1 MCKDVQ
7 DYLAKLKKELGAGA
21 DPALIQDAL
30 SDAETHLRT
39 ALEDELSQNPDTTE
53 PEILPLIVEKYGTPS
68 EVAAAYLAIEPHT
81 LPTLAQPTIPDTD
94 NRSFLRKFFGVLVE
108 SRAWGAFF
116 YMFLAFISGI
126 IFGGWAILG
135 GIVSAGSLLFIIG
148 LPMFGLFLL
157 SIRGIALLEGRIVE
171 ALLGIRM
178 PRRPLF
184 LKKGLSW
191 SDRYIA
197 LVKDKYSWRALL
209 YAVLLFPLG
218 LIYTSLFLLL
228 FSFSL
233 GFITSPLMEL
243 VFRVPLDLFGDN
255 VFTPVWLLPF
265 VCVAGILL
273 LPLTLHLAKLLGK
286 IHGRFAKS
294 MLVKKLEG

>member
-7 DYLAKLKKELGAGA
+7 DYLAKLKKELGEGA
-21 DPALIQDAL
+21 DPALVQDAL

-39 ALEDELSQNPDTTE
+39 GLEEELSKNPCISE
-53 PEILPLIVEKYGTPS
+53 KEILVPLVEKYGTPS
-68 EVAAAYLAIEPHT
+68 EVAAAYLTIEPHISPVIT
-81 LPTLAQPTIPDTD
+81 QPPRLDT
-94 NRSFLRKFFGVLVE
+94 RSFLGKFFGVLAE
-108 SRAWGAFF
+108 SKAWSAFF
-116 YMFLAFISGI
+116 YMLLAFITGM

-148 LPMFGLFLL
+148 LPIFGLFLL

-171 ALLGIRM
+171 ALLGVRM

-184 LKKGLSW
+184 LKRGLSW

-218 LIYTSLFLLL
+218 LIYTGLFSLL
-228 FSFSL
+228 FVFSL
-233 GFITSPLMEL
+233 GFITSPVLEL
-243 VFRVPLDLFGDN
+243 IFRVPLDLFGDN
-255 VFTPVWLLPF
+255 VFTPIWFLPIVF
-265 VCVAGILL
+265 VAGFIL
-273 LPLTLHLAKLLGK
+273 LPLTFHLAKLVGK
-286 IHGRFAKS
+286 VHGRFAKS
-294 MLVKKLEG
+294 MLVRK

>member
-1 MCKDVQ
+1 V
-7 DYLAKLKKELGAGA
+7 LA
-21 DPALIQDAL
+21 
-30 SDAETHLRT
+30 
-39 ALEDELSQNPDTTE
+39 
-53 PEILPLIVEKYGTPS
+53 
-68 EVAAAYLAIEPHT
+68 
-81 LPTLAQPTIPDTD
+81 
-94 NRSFLRKFFGVLVE
+94 E

-116 YMFLAFISGI
+116 YMFLAFITGI

-135 GIVSAGSLLFIIG
+135 GILSAGSLLFIIG
-148 LPMFGLFLL
+148 LPVFGLFLL

-184 LKKGLSW
+184 RKKGLSW
-191 SDRYIA
+191 SDRYVA

-209 YAVLLFPLG
+209 YAALLFPLG
-218 LIYTSLFLLL
+218 LIYTSLFILL

-233 GFITSPLMEL
+233 GLITSPVMEL
-243 VFRVPLDLFGDN
+243 VFRIPLDLFGDN

-265 VCVAGILL
+265 LCVAGILL
-273 LPLTLHLAKLLGK
+273 LPLTLHSAKLIGK

-294 MLVKKLEG
+294 MLVRKLEG

>member
-7 DYLAKLKKELGAGA
+7 DYLLKLKKELGGSA

-30 SDAETHLRT
+30 SDAETHLQT
-39 ALEDELSQNPDTTE
+39 ALEEELSKNPSLSET
-53 PEILPLIVEKYGTPS
+53 EILVPLVEKYGMPS
-68 EVAAAYLAIEPHT
+68 EVAAAYLALEPHIS
-81 LPTLAQPTIPDTD
+81 PALAHTPRPDT
-94 NRSFLRKFFGVLVE
+94 RSFLEKIFGVMAE

-116 YMFLAFISGI
+116 YMLLAFVPGI
-126 IFGGWAILG
+126 IFGGWALFAGLI
-135 GIVSAGSLLFIIG
+135 SAFSLLFIIG
-148 LPMFGLFLL
+148 LPRIGLFLL

-171 ALLGIRM
+171 TLLGVRM

-218 LIYTSLFLLL
+218 LIYTGLFCLL
-228 FSFSL
+228 FVFAL
-233 GFITSPLMEL
+233 GFITSPILEL
-243 VFRVPLDLFGDN
+243 VFHIPLDLFGDN
-255 VFTPVWLLPF
+255 VFTPVWLLPIIF
-265 VCVAGILL
+265 VAGLLL
-273 LPLTLHLAKLLGK
+273 LPVTLHLAKWAGQ
-286 IHGRFAKS
+286 IHGRYAKA
-294 MLVKKLEG
+294 MLVRK